1 MLNLKISKRQA
12 SPADLRL
19 SRQSARF
26 EDLLRRTDKDA
37 LMRRHRNHH
46 KSSVCGTYV
55 SVRKVYHNVGYC
67 VRLSR
72 QTVRLK
78 NAIQRPH

>member
-12 SPADLRL
+12 SPAGLRL

-37 LMRRHRNHH
+37 LIRVVVNK
-46 KSSVCGTYV
+46 KSWKLRSM
-55 SVRKVYHNVGYC
+55 
-67 VRLSR
+67 SR
-72 QTVRLK
+72 TSSCLFIMNWSR
-78 NAIQRPH
+78 

>member
-37 LMRRHRNHH
+37 LIQHEAKAGSFPSLAR
-46 KSSVCGTYV
+46 CAE
-55 SVRKVYHNVGYC
+55 C
-67 VRLSR
+67 P
-72 QTVRLK
+72 QTAVELLDLFLEMW
-78 NAIQRPH
+78 

>member
-12 SPADLRL
+12 SPAGFRL

-37 LMRRHRNHH
+37 L
-46 KSSVCGTYV
+46 SAFYQSCPCC
-55 SVRKVYHNVGYC
+55 C
-67 VRLSR
+67 VLLPTTLTMMTIAAHLEVILSNKFM
-72 QTVRLK
+72 LSD
-78 NAIQRPH
+78 

>member
-12 SPADLRL
+12 SPAVVRL

-37 LMRRHRNHH
+37 LTLTHEVAPRSRISPFRFRDT
-46 KSSVCGTYV
+46 GL
-55 SVRKVYHNVGYC
+55 VGC
-67 VRLSR
+67 TAQESKEFEL
-72 QTVRLK
+72 
-78 NAIQRPH
+78 